1 MMLSTNNQI
10 VKERWK
16 PMKPIRKFTRRLKR
30 LFKWTPVIWKDEDW
44 DYEYFLIIAQFKLE
58 QMAELHVKEGDAMN
72 SKLYASEMLHASHLL
87 LQAIEGADTPSL
99 DTDDIENQKRIDEA
113 FKYISKNL
121 TKWWD

>member
-1 MMLSTNNQI
+1 
-10 VKERWK
+10 
-16 PMKPIRKFTRRLKR
+16 MKPIRKFTRRLKR
-30 LFKWTPVIWKDEDW
+30 LFKWTPVIWKNEDW

-58 QMAELHVKEGDAMN
+58 QMAELHVKDGDAMN

-87 LQAIEGADTPSL
+87 LQAIEGSEVAEEYEEL
-99 DTDDIENQKRIDEA
+99 EKHEKIDEA

>member
-1 MMLSTNNQI
+1 
-10 VKERWK
+10 
-16 PMKPIRKFTRRLKR
+16 MKSIRKFTRRLKR

-44 DYEYFLIIAQFKLE
+44 DYEYLLKLTQFKLE
-58 QMAELHVKEGDAMN
+58 SMAELHTKEGNAMN